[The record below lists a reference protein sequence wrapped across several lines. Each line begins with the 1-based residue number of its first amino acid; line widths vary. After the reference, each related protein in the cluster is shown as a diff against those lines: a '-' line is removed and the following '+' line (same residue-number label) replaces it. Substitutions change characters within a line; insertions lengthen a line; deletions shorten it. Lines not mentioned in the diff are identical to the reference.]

1 MDQPDGDAD
10 SRAMEEGRGKEL
22 EHADS
27 SEVEQQA
34 TTTAASTSWGD
45 GIPGTELTLKFSST
59 EALCKRARD
68 ESTVFSTILN
78 SPG

>member
-27 SEVEQQA
+27 IVKWSNRLLLQLQA
-34 TTTAASTSWGD
+34 HLGEI
-45 GIPGTELTLKFSST
+45 G
-59 EALCKRARD
+59 
-68 ESTVFSTILN
+68 
-78 SPG
+78 SPVQS